1 MLTSL
6 LWFSCPFASH
16 KSGKNISWMA
26 QGQKYVQGCVKAAFL
41 IGTFPEQKL
50 WSAAVC
56 TRGKKEQNGKGAKLG
71 SVRSPVL
78 GHFEDVHG
86 SLTRFVHIGPS
97 LRKLVHGC
105 AHPRRSPFQP
115 LTPLSPIL
123 SNLDREFSFAFS
135 AQRWYWLP
143 CHCPWRDWICAGLNR
158 IEQLKIWI
166 HQSPEELNPPIW
178 NWKLQNPNSNV
189 ERSAIGQWMNFVPKK
204 RKTGAC

>member
-1 MLTSL
+1 
-6 LWFSCPFASH
+6 
-16 KSGKNISWMA
+16 MA
-26 QGQKYVQGCVKAAFL
+26 RK
-41 IGTFPEQKL
+41 
-50 WSAAVC
+50 
-56 TRGKKEQNGKGAKLG
+56 RGKLG
-71 SVRSPVL
+71 SQSDPLCWATSRRSTAHLL
-78 GHFEDVHG
+78 GLFILGRALENL
-86 SLTRFVHIGPS
+86 SMAALTRDFS
-97 LRKLVHGC
+97 S
-105 AHPRRSPFQP
+105 ADSRRSPSSQP

-135 AQRWYWLP
+135 AQRWHWLP